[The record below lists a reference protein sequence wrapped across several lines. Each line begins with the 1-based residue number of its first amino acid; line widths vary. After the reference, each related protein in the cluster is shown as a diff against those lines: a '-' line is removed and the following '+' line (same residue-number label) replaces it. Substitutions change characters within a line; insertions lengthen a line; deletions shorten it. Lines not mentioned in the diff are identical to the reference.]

1 MENAAMKV
9 FENEQFGK
17 VRVVSKGGEPWFV
30 AGMSQNGWDMQSL
43 KMPCPLMWIGRTKP
57 LP

>member
-30 AGMSQNGWDMQSL
+30 AGMSQL
-43 KMPCPLMWIGRTKP
+43 H
-57 LP
+57 